1 MATKTTADTTAADQA
16 NDLALP
22 TGGRITLGATSY
34 DFNALHDA
42 ACHAGTLKTE
52 DGRDKA
58 LAKAEHD
65 ARLAPLPGNETPL
78 PPGTKI
84 ETVED
89 ANGNEVEAPVND
101 PDNQPADPAAG
112 TDATDAA

>member
-1 MATKTTADTTAADQA
+1 MATKTTADTNEAI
-16 NDLALP
+16 DLTLP
-22 TGGRITLGATSY
+22 VASPITLGATSY

-65 ARLAPLPGNETPL
+65 ARLAPLPGEATAV

-84 ETVED
+84 EKVED
-89 ANGNEVEAPVND
+89 ANGEIVEAPVND
-101 PDNQPADPAAG
+101 PENQPADPAAG
-112 TDATDAA
+112 TDANDAA